1 MQIKFLKDYEWK
13 DTLSVHCAPE
23 ELGCTDG
30 SQSFKKGDILEKTWD
45 ISISSDSKN
54 YVIGRF
60 GYGVVVP
67 VEYLS
72 VTDDNGKPVTD
83 LEVGNADFIVK
94 KYSNQDVAPETFLQ
108 KHKNHLLILGAL
120 VIGYFAYKK
129 FNK

>member
-1 MQIKFLKDYEWK
+1 MEIKFLKDYEWK
-13 DTLSVHCAPE
+13 DSTVCPPDVT
-23 ELGCTDG
+23 GCTTG

-45 ISISSDSKN
+45 INISSDSKN

-83 LEVGNADFIVK
+83 LEAGNADFIVK
-94 KYSNQDVAPETFLQ
+94 KYSNQNTGLDSQTFLE
-108 KHKNHLLILGAL
+108 KNKTNLLIVGVL
-120 VIGYFAYKK
+120 VLGYFAYKK

>member
-1 MQIKFLKDYEWK
+1 MEIKFLKDYEWK
-13 DTLSVHCAPE
+13 DSTVCPPDVT
-23 ELGCTDG
+23 GCTTG

-45 ISISSDSKN
+45 INISSDSKN

-83 LEVGNADFIVK
+83 LEAGNADFIVK

-108 KHKNHLLILGAL
+108 KHKNHLLIAGAL

>member
-13 DTLSVHCAPE
+13 DSTVCPPDVT
-23 ELGCTDG
+23 GCTDG
-30 SQSFKKGDILEKTWD
+30 SQSFKKGEILEKTWD

-72 VTDDNGKPVTD
+72 VTDANGKPVTN

-94 KYSNQDVAPETFLQ
+94 KYSNQDIAPESFLR
-108 KHKNHLLILGAL
+108 KHKNYLLIAGAL
-120 VIGYFAYKK
+120 VIGYLAYKK